1 MSKNPKAANQKSMQ
15 QADQKS
21 TQQADQK
28 KAGACTSQNGTTSS
42 NCR

>member
-1 MSKNPKAANQKSMQ
+1 MSKNPKAANQKT
-15 QADQKS
+15 

-28 KAGACTSQNGTTSS
+28 KTDSCTNQNGTTSS